1 MQRPAIVASPSG
13 PRPTPDLDVA
23 PLLASLE
30 PLGADTDL
38 RPALALL
45 AARDYEPDSARVAGA
60 IRRAMLLLAAGGDP
74 HRELELDGRAVTSL
88 AAELDRPERR
98 AQVSRGLEALR
109 PEAAGLSRVSPALE
123 ELLLDASLAWRAQAC
138 APLADEL

>member
-88 AAELDRPERR
+88 AAELDAPELR
-98 AQVSRGLEALR
+98 AALGRGLGALALAAAAYPSVAAAVAELEAGAELAVR
-109 PEAAGLSRVSPALE
+109 AWACALLAE
-123 ELLLDASLAWRAQAC
+123 EL
-138 APLADEL
+138 